1 MVNLTHRWTNQ
12 DLFSKISSFFFSIF
26 KKGQESPPL
35 PPPSCAPVSVAEYAS
50 VSLNIP
56 EYPWKCLSKLFWL
69 CQVSEC
75 TWSSYMFDPLLK
87 MLRVLHVPGFW
98 IWHGCICKGYT
109 YFWIYVIW
117 LNTLQ
122 QCLTMPQYALMSMNM
137 PEHSWILLNV
147 LDYASMSCFDYAKV
161 LNMPHHLRC
170 LTGFWI
176 FLRHSE

>member
-12 DLFSKISSFFFSIF
+12 DLFSKISSFFVSIF

-98 IWHGCICKGYT
+98 IWHSCICKGYT
-109 YFWIYVIW
+109 YFWIYV
-117 LNTLQ
+117 NMAQ
-122 QCLTMPQYALMSMNM
+122 YASTMP
-137 PEHSWILLNV
+137 
-147 LDYASMSCFDYAKV
+147 DYASICLNVHEYAW
-161 LNMPHHLRC
+161 
-170 LTGFWI
+170 T
-176 FLRHSE
+176 